1 MYRIANKN
9 KLGTDSD
16 FVQKWKTRKKMVEQ
30 NLNDSLKV
38 PLWKFHSTKRNKST
52 KVFFSCENNKKVF
65 TNTDVIFERPSLLM
79 KQIENR

>member
-38 PLWKFHSTKRNKST
+38 PQY
-52 KVFFSCENNKKVF
+52 EKK
-65 TNTDVIFERPSLLM
+65 
-79 KQIENR
+79 